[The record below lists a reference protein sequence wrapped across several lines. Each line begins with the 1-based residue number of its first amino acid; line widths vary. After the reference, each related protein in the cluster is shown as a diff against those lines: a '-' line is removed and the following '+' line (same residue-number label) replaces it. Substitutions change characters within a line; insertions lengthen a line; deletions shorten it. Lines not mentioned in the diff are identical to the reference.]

1 MLYSPMHDIRS
12 YGLEVRSVGLS
23 YSSNICEAYKVDK
36 KLHFKGQ
43 CVNGLDISSASDG
56 HILQRT
62 FIFLACE
69 KFEIIKLLC
78 R

>member
-12 YGLEVRSVGLS
+12 YGLEIRSVGLS
-23 YSSNICEAYKVDK
+23 YSSNICEAYKVDR
-36 KLHFKGQ
+36 KLHFRGH
-43 CVNGLDISSASDG
+43 G

-62 FIFLACE
+62 LIFLACE